1 MTHKR
6 FSEAAARNGT
16 AVLEIL
22 DTELG
27 KSESILEIGSGTG
40 QHAAQF
46 AAALPQVTWQTSDL
60 DENHVTINAW
70 INDSGRPNLLPP
82 LSLNVLSATL
92 SAEAYDAVYSANTAH
107 IMSMEA
113 VQKMFELV
121 GTVLKSAGIFFLYG
135 PFRQNGDF
143 NAPSNAAFHRQLR
156 SRDGTMGIRH
166 IESLDEEGRRYN
178 LSRKRL
184 YAMPANNFL
193 TIWQKED

>member
-22 DTELG
+22 DSELG
-27 KSESILEIGSGTG
+27 KSVSILEIGSGTG